1 MTLFEFFKTIPDS
14 RKARGKLF
22 ELEYILLF
30 SLLAVLSGATSYASI
45 ADWIEAKKKDLWQV
59 FDLKWWR
66 VPKKS
71 CIQETFSE
79 LDKVSL
85 EKMFREYSL
94 GLVKGAKIVKEGEDI
109 MQGESVKQMNQ
120 NELKKLNG
128 NLPYLQIAT
137 DGKTLRGSFDKVSDT
152 SAINLISIFLTGQN
166 LILAHLPV
174 ENKES
179 EMVGVRELLDDQEL
193 IDNLKL
199 KGVKVVTMDAL
210 HCQKKH

>member
-1 MTLFEFFKTIPDS
+1 MTLFEFFKTIPDR

-30 SLLAVLSGATSYASI
+30 SLLAVLSGATSSASI
-45 ADWIEAKKKDLWQV
+45 ADWIEAKKKDLWEV

-79 LDKVSL
+79 LDKDSL
-85 EKMFREYSL
+85 EKMFREFSL
-94 GLVKGAKIVKEGEDI
+94 GLVKGVKG
-109 MQGESVKQMNQ
+109 VKAMNQ

-128 NLPYLQIAT
+128 NLPYLQIAI

-179 EMVGVRELLDDQEL
+179 EMVGVRDLLEQEDL
-193 IDNLKL
+193 IKNLKL
-199 KGVKVVTMDAL
+199 SGVKIVTMDAL

>member
-1 MTLFEFFKTIPDS
+1 MTLFEFFKTIPDK

-45 ADWIEAKKKDLWQV
+45 ADWIEVKKKDLWQV

-79 LDKVSL
+79 LDKTSL

-94 GLVKGAKIVKEGEDI
+94 GLVKGVKGAEP
-109 MQGESVKQMNQ
+109 MNQ

-137 DGKTLRGSFDKVSDT
+137 DGKTLRGSYDKIDDT

-179 EMVGVRELLDDQEL
+179 EIVGVRELLRDQEL
-193 IDNLKL
+193 IRNLKL
-199 KGVKVVTMDAL
+199 KGVKVVTLDAL

>member
-1 MTLFEFFKTIPDS
+1 M
-14 RKARGKLF
+14 
-22 ELEYILLF
+22 F

-45 ADWIEAKKKDLWQV
+45 ADWIEAKKKDLWEV

-79 LDKVSL
+79 LDKDSL
-85 EKMFREYSL
+85 EKMFREFSL
-94 GLVKGAKIVKEGEDI
+94 GLVKGVKG
-109 MQGESVKQMNQ
+109 VKAMNQ

-128 NLPYLQIAT
+128 NLPYLQIAI

-179 EMVGVRELLDDQEL
+179 EMVGVRDLLEQEDL
-193 IDNLKL
+193 IKNLKL
-199 KGVKVVTMDAL
+199 SGVKIVTMDAL

>member
-1 MTLFEFFKTIPDS
+1 MTLFEFFKTIPDR

-45 ADWIEAKKKDLWQV
+45 ADWIEAKKKDLWEV

-79 LDKVSL
+79 LDKDSL
-85 EKMFREYSL
+85 EKMFREFSL
-94 GLVKGAKIVKEGEDI
+94 GLVKGVKG
-109 MQGESVKQMNQ
+109 VKAMNQ

-128 NLPYLQIAT
+128 NLPYLQIAI

-179 EMVGVRELLDDQEL
+179 EMVGVRDLLEQEDL
-193 IDNLKL
+193 IKNLKL
-199 KGVKVVTMDAL
+199 SGVKIVTMDAL